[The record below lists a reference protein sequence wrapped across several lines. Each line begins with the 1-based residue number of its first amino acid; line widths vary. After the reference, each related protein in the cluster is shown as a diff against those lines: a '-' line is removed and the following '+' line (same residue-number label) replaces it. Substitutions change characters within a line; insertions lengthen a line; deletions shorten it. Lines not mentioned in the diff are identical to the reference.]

1 MFIENNIN
9 MALAPGIETADFVNE
24 GLFAIIE
31 RLSGHQ
37 IEYSETS
44 FVAKLADTQRAD
56 ALGLS
61 TQSPLLQQLQTV
73 YLDNDCAIEY
83 ARVWLKSSRFQLGT
97 VFQRRH

>member
-24 GLFAIIE
+24 GLFAQSSG
-31 RLSGHQ
+31 SGHQ